1 MAEPSSVPPVG
12 EATPSGPVPRW
23 SVARVLAYLL
33 VIGIGLVGGMVLA
46 LVAGL
51 SMGWIKFQC

>member
-1 MAEPSSVPPVG
+1 MTKPSHVAPVD
-12 EATPSGPVPRW
+12 EAAPKGPRPQW

-33 VIGIGLVGGMVLA
+33 VTGIGLVGGMVLA

-51 SMGWIKFQC
+51 SMGWINFQC